1 MLKNLFPVIPKLP
14 IRLRQLVRRP
24 DRFARERDK
33 ILFQGRLRK
42 EFFQALAQHDL
53 QLFIQRDQ
61 PGIEGG
67 IVQV

>member
-1 MLKNLFPVIPKLP
+1 MKTGHFEGSIA
-14 IRLRQLVRRP
+14 LR
-24 DRFARERDK
+24 AESTAHGRD
-33 ILFQGRLRK
+33 
-42 EFFQALAQHDL
+42 ESTQHDL